1 MNLFSFY
8 FCIYYNTIIAYS
20 FFYLY
25 KSFSSEL
32 AWAKCGEWAGPSTQ
46 IKSIKPVMSFC
57 IVY

>member
-46 IKSIKPVMSFC
+46 IKSI
-57 IVY
+57 